1 MPGLFESSATCFS
14 CRDNADSTRVQLAR
28 QFCWLHIIYIVIM
41 SEEVVENTMTKAGPF
56 VNPPLPTAVDQ
67 HESNTRY
74 SVFDEERAYKP
85 NMILL
90 RARGTCIAQV
100 LPSDFELVYKYPYRG
115 SSNGVTLKTE
125 NTAPL
130 KIQTYDFQFEEGV
143 VRFMAIW
150 TWTRDTRKSIDHVVR
165 LSGDE
170 WHETFFRIYA
180 SLVGEGNFS
189 SLITSSLKSCIIE
202 WLRQEMAQSSDP
214 RELLDTVYK
223 FYRYHPRPDH
233 RNELDMVF
241 ATIYIHRE
249 TDHNEWEESG
259 LISRMTDI
267 FTTRLLRDAWIRGD
281 WSRIPKDPLTL
292 PLKQCCGRFHF
303 DRRPEEC
310 RERRNLVRTVIP
322 EKFFY
327 FRLS

>member
-1 MPGLFESSATCFS
+1 
-14 CRDNADSTRVQLAR
+14 
-28 QFCWLHIIYIVIM
+28 M
-41 SEEVVENTMTKAGPF
+41 SEEVVEGMTTKARPL
-56 VNPPLPTAVDQ
+56 VNPPVSTAVDQ
-67 HESNTRY
+67 HENNSRHGA
-74 SVFDEERAYKP
+74 SDEACAYRAK
-85 NMILL
+85 
-90 RARGTCIAQV
+90 GTPIAQV
-100 LPSDFELVYKYPYRG
+100 LPSDFELIYKYPERG
-115 SSNGVTLKTE
+115 SNNGVTLKIE

-130 KIQTYDFQFEEGV
+130 KIQSHDFEFEEEV

-150 TWTRDTRKSIDHVVR
+150 TWTRDTRQSIDHVVR

-202 WLRQEMAQSSDP
+202 WLRQEMAQSPNP
-214 RELLDTVYK
+214 RELLDTVYT
-223 FYRYHPRPDH
+223 FYRYHPRPDS

-310 RERRNLVRTVIP
+310 RKRRDLVRTVIP

>member
-1 MPGLFESSATCFS
+1 MSL
-14 CRDNADSTRVQLAR
+14 
-28 QFCWLHIIYIVIM
+28 IM
-41 SEEVVENTMTKAGPF
+41 SEEVVEGMTTKARPL
-56 VNPPLPTAVDQ
+56 VNPPLSTAVDQ
-67 HESNTRY
+67 HENDSRHGA
-74 SVFDEERAYKP
+74 SDEACAYK
-85 NMILL
+85 
-90 RARGTCIAQV
+90 AKGTPIAQV
-100 LPSDFELVYKYPYRG
+100 LPSDFELIYKYPDSG
-115 SSNGVTLKTE
+115 SNNGVTLKIE

-130 KIQTYDFQFEEGV
+130 KIQSYDFEFEEEV

-150 TWTRDTRKSIDHVVR
+150 TWTRDTRQSIDHVVR

-202 WLRQEMAQSSDP
+202 WLGKRWHKVPTLENSSTP
-214 RELLDTVYK
+214 ST
-223 FYRYHPRPDH
+223 H
-233 RNELDMVF
+233 
-241 ATIYIHRE
+241 
-249 TDHNEWEESG
+249 HNEWEESG

-310 RERRNLVRTVIP
+310 RNRRDLVRTVIP

>member
-1 MPGLFESSATCFS
+1 
-14 CRDNADSTRVQLAR
+14 
-28 QFCWLHIIYIVIM
+28 M
-41 SEEVVENTMTKAGPF
+41 SEGVVESTTTKARPL

-74 SVFDEERAYKP
+74 SVSDEERAYK
-85 NMILL
+85 
-90 RARGTCIAQV
+90 ARGTPIAQV
-100 LPSDFELVYKYPYRG
+100 LPSDFELVYKYPG
-115 SSNGVTLKTE
+115 KDSNNGVTLKIE

-130 KIQTYDFQFEEGV
+130 KIQSYDFQFEEEV

-180 SLVGEGNFS
+180 SLVSEGNFS
-189 SLITSSLKSCIIE
+189 TLITSSLKSCIIE

-214 RELLDTVYK
+214 RELFDTVYK

-327 FRLS
+327 FRLL

>member
-1 MPGLFESSATCFS
+1 
-14 CRDNADSTRVQLAR
+14 
-28 QFCWLHIIYIVIM
+28 M
-41 SEEVVENTMTKAGPF
+41 SEEVVEGMTTKARPL
-56 VNPPLPTAVDQ
+56 VNPPLSTAVDQ
-67 HESNTRY
+67 HENNSRHGA
-74 SVFDEERAYKP
+74 SDEACAYKP

-100 LPSDFELVYKYPYRG
+100 LPSDFELVYKHPGRG
-115 SSNGVTLKTE
+115 SNNGVTLRIE
-125 NTAPL
+125 DTAPL
-130 KIQTYDFQFEEGV
+130 KIQSYDFQFEEEV

-170 WHETFFRIYA
+170 WHETFFKIYA

-202 WLRQEMAQSSDP
+202 WLRQEMAKSLNP
-214 RELLDTVYK
+214 RELLDTVYT
-223 FYRYHPRPDH
+223 FYRYHPRPDS

-310 RERRNLVRTVIP
+310 RKRRDLVRTVIP